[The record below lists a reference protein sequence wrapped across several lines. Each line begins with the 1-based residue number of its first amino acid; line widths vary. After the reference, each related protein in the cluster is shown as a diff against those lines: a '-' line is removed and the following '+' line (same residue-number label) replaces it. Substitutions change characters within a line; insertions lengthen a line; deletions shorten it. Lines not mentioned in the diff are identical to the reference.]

1 MNLESELEAF
11 IGTEE
16 YHRYPIGPLLLTD
29 GAAYLAKEGKCYWL
43 IDAIGSYQS
52 EVFEGKLEAGRR
64 RLREFGFQFWE
75 LEVADD
81 KSAVLTCVEDS
92 GYEPLVIQT
101 FRYTDFPLKKVKLY
115 LQGGVLMLPSEY

>member
-1 MNLESELEAF
+1 MTLESELEGF
-11 IGTEE
+11 IGTEG

-29 GAAYLAKEGKCYWL
+29 GVAYLAKEAKCYWL
-43 IDAIGSYQS
+43 VDAIESYQGES
-52 EVFEGKLEAGRR
+52 FEGKLEVGRR